1 MGGHDSVHAA
11 QIPPHGAEFRAPMP
25 AVPRAALMAGL
36 LTGCPKIAVL
46 ILMSG
51 WRRATGGPRE
61 RLGRSGGSRRGP
73 GGLAMIALI
82 VAVGPWLSYVVVP
95 LFMLAFG
102 PYLAR
107 LPESQSTIGHIN
119 WRRTGKLWIIMGILL
134 LVLDAWVLLA
144 RGRT

>member
-1 MGGHDSVHAA
+1 
-11 QIPPHGAEFRAPMP
+11 
-25 AVPRAALMAGL
+25 MAGL
-36 LTGCPKIAVL
+36 LAAAGISVL

-61 RLGRSGGSRRGP
+61 RLWAIRWIAAGTG
-73 GGLAMIALI
+73 GGLAVSAII

-107 LPESQSTIGHIN
+107 LPESQSRIGHIN

-134 LVLDAWVLLA
+134 LLLDAWVLLGG
-144 RGRT
+144 GRT